1 MGQNSK
7 YVASANVSL
16 ITFVGCSGPVDG
28 GDIGDVAEIVDT
40 PDGDDSHIG
49 DVSEIVDTPDGD
61 DSLAPSSPT
70 PDIRLRRDLVFPL
83 MLFLIPLKEVIA
95 RTDFETFTSSN
106 DTTVWEFIWVTAT
119 LSTRS

>member
-1 MGQNSK
+1 MVIEEGGMGQNSK

-61 DSLAPSSPT
+61 DSLAPLLPHSRYHAAEGLGLPSYAFPH
-70 PDIRLRRDLVFPL
+70 PPQGSHCSNRL
-83 MLFLIPLKEVIA
+83 
-95 RTDFETFTSSN
+95 
-106 DTTVWEFIWVTAT
+106 
-119 LSTRS
+119 